1 MALGVVSDMK
11 NQKKLFTRAG
21 KPRNQ
26 WKKVIKLWGQKLW
39 SRFFIGSGIFHR
51 SWTVFSDSP
60 YQKLPP
66 KPLHSAVTRSYE
78 RVPYFHVSHAISAFC
93 GSILGLHGQ
102 AWWRVRHKLL
112 GTLLPMSE
120 PNNKK
125 TGDIEETVW
134 KQEMGLLLFG
144 LRWKLYSW
152 VIKVPDVDMVF
163 RCCSD
168 FIMVFPG

>member
-1 MALGVVSDMK
+1 MVLGVVSDMK

-66 KPLHSAVTRSYE
+66 TPFHIASSRCYVPF
-78 RVPYFHVSHAISAFC
+78 PYFHVSHARHKEGDVGWNCYLYHTKWSITYGAYGILYIRLTLSNTNFKIFKLKNYKSAFEMIHFLC
-93 GSILGLHGQ
+93 SI
-102 AWWRVRHKLL
+102 
-112 GTLLPMSE
+112 
-120 PNNKK
+120 
-125 TGDIEETVW
+125 
-134 KQEMGLLLFG
+134 
-144 LRWKLYSW
+144 
-152 VIKVPDVDMVF
+152 
-163 RCCSD
+163 
-168 FIMVFPG
+168 